1 MCASRVYLLCI
12 TCTSCVC
19 VHQLYLYILCVTS
32 LIEKKRTAEVQR
44 QQAMARLQ
52 NEMALKEQN
61 SMTLELRAAVE
72 EALSAVKGAMGPA
85 SVVVTMGRTEIGNQW

>member
-1 MCASRVYLLCI
+1 M
-12 TCTSCVC
+12 CVC
-19 VHQLYLYILCVTS
+19 VHQLYLYILCVTI
-32 LIEKKRTAEVQR
+32 LEKKRRAEVQR
-44 QQAMARLQ
+44 QQAMAQLQ

-85 SVVVTMGRTEIGNQW
+85 SLVVTMGRRELRNQW